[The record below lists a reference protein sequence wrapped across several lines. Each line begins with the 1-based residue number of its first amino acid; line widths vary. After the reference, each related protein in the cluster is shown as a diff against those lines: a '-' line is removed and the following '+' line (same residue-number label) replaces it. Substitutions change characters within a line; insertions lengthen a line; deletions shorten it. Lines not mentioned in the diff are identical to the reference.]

1 MAQVAKKI
9 LVTCA
14 LPYANGSIHL
24 GHILEHIQ
32 ADIWVRYQR
41 MRGHQVNFICADD
54 AHGTPIMLKAQQL
67 GVTPES
73 MIDEMSREH
82 QKDFAGFSISYDN
95 YHSTHSEENRELSEL
110 IYGRLKSNGF
120 IKNRTISQLYDPE
133 KSMFL
138 PDRFVKGTCPRCK
151 APDQYGDNCEVCGAT
166 YSPTELINPRS
177 VVSGATPEMRETE
190 HFFFD
195 LPAFQEM
202 LQAWTR
208 SGALQEQVANKM
220 QEWFDTGLQQ
230 WDITRDAPYFGF
242 EIPDA
247 PGKYFYVWLDAP
259 IGYMGSF
266 KNLCNKRDDLSFDE
280 YWREG
285 SDAELY
291 HFIGKDIVYFHSLFW
306 PAMLEGSQ
314 FRKPSNLFVHGYVTV
329 NGAKMSKSRG
339 TFIQASTYL
348 KHLDPD
354 CLRYYYAAKLSSRI
368 DDIDLNL
375 EDFVQ
380 RVNADI
386 VNKVVNLASRNAGF
400 INKRFDGQLSTKLA
414 DPELY
419 KTFIQSAKI
428 IAEYYDQ
435 REFNKAIRE
444 IMALA
449 DIANRYVDEQAPWVV
464 AKEEGR
470 DEDLQLICS
479 MGINMFRVLMTYLK
493 PVLPSLT
500 ERAEAFLNKEL
511 HWDEI
516 EQPLLDHKVNG
527 FKALF
532 NRIDSDKVD
541 AMVESSKADLQAMQ
555 SGAPKATVTG
565 PLADEPIAET
575 ITFDDFAKVDL
586 RVALIKQAEEVEG
599 SDKLLRLTLD
609 LGGEIRQVFSGIK
622 SAYPDPKALEG
633 RLTVMVANLAPR
645 KMRFGVSEGM
655 VMAAGPGGNDIFL
668 LTPDS
673 GAQPGM
679 SVK

>member
-1 MAQVAKKI
+1 MTQVAKKI

-24 GHILEHIQ
+24 GHMLEHIQ

-41 MRGHQVNFICADD
+41 MRGNQVYFICADD

-67 GVTPES
+67 GIAPEQ
-73 MIDEMSREH
+73 MIAEMSQEH
-82 QKDFAGFSISYDN
+82 QTDFAGFNISYDN
-95 YHSTHSEENRELSEL
+95 YHSTHSDENRELSAL
-110 IYGRLKSNGF
+110 IYTRLKENGF

-133 KSMFL
+133 KGMFL
-138 PDRFVKGTCPRCK
+138 PDRFVKGTCPKCK
-151 APDQYGDNCEVCGAT
+151 SPDQYGDNCEVCSAT
-166 YSPTELINPRS
+166 YSPTELIDPKS
-177 VVSGATPEMRETE
+177 VVSGATPVLRDSE

-195 LPAFQEM
+195 LPEFSEM

-220 QEWFDTGLQQ
+220 QEWFESGLHQ
-230 WDITRDAPYFGF
+230 WDISRDAPYFGF

-266 KNLCNKRDDLSFDE
+266 KNLCDKRGDIDFDAF
-280 YWREG
+280 WQKD
-285 SDAELY
+285 SDADLY

-306 PAMLEGSQ
+306 PAMLEGSN
-314 FRKPSNLFVHGYVTV
+314 FRKPTNLFVHGYVTV

-339 TFIQASTYL
+339 TFIKASTWL
-348 KHLDPD
+348 QHLDAD
-354 CLRYYYAAKLSSRI
+354 SLRYYYAAKLSSRI

-400 INKRFDGQLSTKLA
+400 INKRFDGKLSAELA
-414 DPELY
+414 DPALY
-419 KTFIQSAKI
+419 KTFTDASTSIGEAWSS
-428 IAEYYDQ
+428 
-435 REFNKAIRE
+435 REFGRAVRE

-449 DIANRYVDEQAPWVV
+449 DVANRYVDEQAPWVV
-464 AKEEGR
+464 AKQEGR
-470 DEDLQLICS
+470 DAELQAICS
-479 MGINMFRVLMTYLK
+479 MGINMFRVLMTWLK
-493 PVLPSLT
+493 PVLPSLS
-500 ERAEAFLNKEL
+500 ERAEAFLNQEL
-511 HWDEI
+511 SWEGI
-516 EQPLLDHKVNG
+516 QQPLLNHSVAS
-527 FKALF
+527 FKALY
-532 NRIDSDKVD
+532 NRVEMDKVNALIEASKED
-541 AMVESSKADLQAMQ
+541 AVAASKPTL
-555 SGAPKATVTG
+555 TG
-565 PLADEPIAET
+565 PLADDPIQET
-575 ITFDDFAKVDL
+575 ISFDEFAKVDM
-586 RVALIKQAEEVEG
+586 RIALIQNAELVEK

-609 LGGEIRQVFSGIK
+609 LGGETRQVFSGIRQ
-622 SAYPDPKALEG
+622 AYPDPALLVG

-655 VMAAGPGGNDIFL
+655 VMAAGPGGEDIFL
-668 LTPDS
+668 LSPDS

-679 SVK
+679 QVK